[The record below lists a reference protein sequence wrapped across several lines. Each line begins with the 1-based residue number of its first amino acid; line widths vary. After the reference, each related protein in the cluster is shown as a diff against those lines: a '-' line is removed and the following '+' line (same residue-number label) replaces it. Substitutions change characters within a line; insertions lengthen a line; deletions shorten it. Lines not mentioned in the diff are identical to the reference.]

1 MTDRVAMIV
10 KTFGPIMERAGFQQV
25 GREPAEEMELD
36 DAERLAMIDTLIRRM
51 NMRTGPEAPA
61 LPVSTEDS
69 PADRGEWFAI
79 VVQTCG
85 EAGVFFERAAQGER

>member
-10 KTFGPIMERAGFQQV
+10 QTFAPIMERAGFQQV
-25 GREPAEEMELD
+25 GREPAEEMELG
-36 DAERLAMIDTLIRRM
+36 EGQRLAMIDTLIRRL

-61 LPVSTEDS
+61 LPVSIEDE
-69 PADRGEWFAI
+69 PADRLDWFAI

-85 EAGVFFERAAQGER
+85 EAGIFFERAAQGNV